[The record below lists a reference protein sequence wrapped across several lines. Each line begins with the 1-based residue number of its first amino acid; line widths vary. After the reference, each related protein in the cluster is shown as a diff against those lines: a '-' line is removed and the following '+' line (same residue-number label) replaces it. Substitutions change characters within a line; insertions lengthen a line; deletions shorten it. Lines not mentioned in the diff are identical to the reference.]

1 MSDCIFCQ
9 IGRHEVPKEFTL
21 ETSQVMVFPDIHPVA
36 PVHLLIVSKKH
47 IEEFTKAEGEDENIL
62 GQMLKI
68 IKNLI
73 KKYKL
78 ETSGYRI
85 VTNGGGAQ
93 LINHFHIHLMGGI
106 TSERKL

>member
-1 MSDCIFCQ
+1 MSDCIFCK
-9 IGRHEVPKEFTL
+9 IVNKEIPKEFVV
-21 ETSQVMVFPDIHPVA
+21 ETKDIVVFPDIHPVA
-36 PVHLLIVSKKH
+36 PVHLLVVPKKH
-47 IEEFTKAEGEDENIL
+47 IGEFIKVEDAIL
-62 GQMLKI
+62 GQMLGI
-68 IKNLI
+68 IKDLI

-106 TSERKL
+106 RSDRKL

>member
-1 MSDCIFCQ
+1 MDCIFCK
-9 IGRHEVPKEFTL
+9 IGNREIPKEFTL
-21 ETSQVMVFPDIHPVA
+21 ETREVMVFPDIHPVA

-47 IEEFTKAEGEDENIL
+47 IGEFTKAEDAIL

-68 IKNLI
+68 TKDLI

-93 LINHFHIHLMGGI
+93 LIDHFHIHLMGGI
-106 TSERKL
+106 NRERKL